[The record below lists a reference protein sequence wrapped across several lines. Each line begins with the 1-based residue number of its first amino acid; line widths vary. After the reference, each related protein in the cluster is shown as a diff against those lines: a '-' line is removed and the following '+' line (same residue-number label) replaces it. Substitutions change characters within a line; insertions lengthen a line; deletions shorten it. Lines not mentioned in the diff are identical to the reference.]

1 MRVLRGGRED
11 VPEVEGEKLFRLI
24 EGIDVDKEEYYGD
37 LKMQKWSYQ
46 KSKILGS
53 VFK

>member
-1 MRVLRGGRED
+1 MDE
-11 VPEVEGEKLFRLI
+11 EKLFKLI
-24 EGIDVDKEEYYGD
+24 DGVDIDKDEYYGD

-46 KSKILGS
+46 KSKILGG

>member
-1 MRVLRGGRED
+1 LLLSIDE
-11 VPEVEGEKLFRLI
+11 EKFFLV
-24 EGIDVDKEEYYGD
+24 IDSLSMIDSNDYYDD

-46 KSKILGS
+46 KSKILGG

>member
-1 MRVLRGGRED
+1 MFIE
-11 VPEVEGEKLFRLI
+11 EEKLFSII
-24 EGIDVDKEEYYGD
+24 EIIEIDQSEYYDD

-46 KSKILGS
+46 KSKILGA

>member
-1 MRVLRGGRED
+1 MD
-11 VPEVEGEKLFRLI
+11 QEKLFKLI
-24 EGIDVDKEEYYGD
+24 EAIEIDTEDYYDD

-46 KSKILGS
+46 KSKILGG